1 MNPPFSLQEV
11 RSLFS
16 AHAALIPVTGG
27 IMTGLAF
34 AIFRGTVGR
43 FFMPGV
49 KESRSLMN
57 FSQLGT
63 LKCICGEK
71 HPAGVAVDR
80 RQFCRSCGCE
90 VMATNTS
97 QLDRHL
103 SPREIKA
110 MTESLRRAAIRASHL
125 ELPPSITT
133 IDELHRYLDSPEP
146 KSTRTPPSQPT
157 QVGQAQVH

>member
-1 MNPPFSLQEV
+1 MYASTALQEF
-11 RSLFS
+11 RTLLT
-16 AHAALIPVTGG
+16 AHAALVPVTGG

-49 KESRSLMN
+49 KESKSLMN
-57 FSQLGT
+57 FAQLGT
-63 LKCICGEK
+63 LKCVCGEK
-71 HPAGVAVDR
+71 HPAGVCVDR

-90 VMATNTS
+90 VVATNTS

-103 SPREIKA
+103 SPREIKV
-110 MTESLRRAAIRASHL
+110 MTESLRRAAMRASHL

-133 IDELHRYLDSPEP
+133 IDELYQYLQSPEP
-146 KSTRTPPSQPT
+146 KSNRMQPAQPT
-157 QVGQAQVH
+157 HVGQPQVQ